1 MSPNPISSNISGSP
15 NNQSS
20 LRVFR
25 NLSSKQPQ
33 TQQILKNNN
42 NNQRSSSR
50 TASSPSSPD
59 TSSPLREQDN
69 IISNSPLDF
78 TSKKVNLFSDV
89 FHVLYLR
96 LAYLTF
102 NPQLTFIGLNR
113 PYHRPLRHIQIR
125 KMKLE
130 WMIAEM
136 NVMVNTLVETALLTV
151 RKKIKI
157 TMLYK

>member
-1 MSPNPISSNISGSP
+1 MILNGVADSHNIMCFLFLQQNLCRSRPQSPSYNPNKVTNSSSASTPPKMVSPIPISSNISGSP

-59 TSSPLREQDN
+59 TSSPLREPDN
-69 IISNSPLDF
+69 IINNSPLDF
-78 TSKKVNLFSDV
+78 TSKKVNLFGNV
-89 FHVLYLR
+89 FH
-96 LAYLTF
+96 AF
-102 NPQLTFIGLNR
+102 
-113 PYHRPLRHIQIR
+113 
-125 KMKLE
+125 
-130 WMIAEM
+130 
-136 NVMVNTLVETALLTV
+136 LVVCSE
-151 RKKIKI
+151 
-157 TMLYK
+157 